1 MLPQKKVYSVK
12 IAWQTA
18 DRRKKSSILKD
29 NGGGTQA
36 MSPINTIPITVPL
49 GCFEEHDEHRDSSYD
64 EQSPKNQKNLCTINL
79 DGHDLSFIVN
89 GKKDDPI

>member
-1 MLPQKKVYSVK
+1 
-12 IAWQTA
+12 
-18 DRRKKSSILKD
+18 
-29 NGGGTQA
+29 